1 MMNGVM
7 VSLSCLQVI
16 FHKHVL
22 QSGQS
27 ADVPDTTIDS
37 RHIIFSPY
45 KATVN

>member
-22 QSGQS
+22 LSGQS
-27 ADVPDTTIDS
+27 ADVPDTAIALQAHNFFTI
-37 RHIIFSPY
+37 
-45 KATVN
+45 